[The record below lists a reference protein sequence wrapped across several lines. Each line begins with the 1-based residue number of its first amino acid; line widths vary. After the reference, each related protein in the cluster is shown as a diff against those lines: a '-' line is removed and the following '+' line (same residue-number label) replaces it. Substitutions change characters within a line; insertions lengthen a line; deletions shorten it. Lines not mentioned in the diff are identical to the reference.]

1 MADVNANIG
10 INFDT
15 SQALAQL
22 RQLQSGLSRFNQT
35 LTQGNVAAMNAQKGL
50 NSQLMQAINATG
62 KFVATQK
69 DVASSTSSFTQAL
82 EKNQMSMRQYFR
94 YTAAAATQNTKVF
107 KGMFA
112 QERETLTRA
121 SKDRVKLLQSQYIQM
136 QSANGDMIKTLQV
149 VPKHLKMVNG
159 QYADYATRMQMAAQR
174 QQFLNKLLSQGS
186 TQLLNFGKNT
196 QWAGRQLMVGLTI
209 PLSILG
215 STAAKTFMEMEQ
227 AVTKFT
233 RVYGD
238 MFTGG
243 DATDKAIA
251 DIQRLGKEFTKYGIA
266 VKDTVEMAASAA
278 AMGLTGDALNSQV
291 IQATRLSVLGQ
302 VEQQQAL
309 ETTISLTNAFG
320 IATEDLARKINF
332 LNAVENQTVLSIE
345 DLTIAVPKAGPVIK
359 QLGGSVEDLAFF
371 MTAMKEGGINASE
384 GANAL
389 KSGLASMINPSK
401 KASEFLAD
409 LGINITGLV
418 EANKGDLK
426 GTVVGFARAL
436 DTLDPLNRAR
446 AIEQLF
452 GKFQFAR
459 LSTLFQNVT
468 KDSSQA
474 ARALGLAGASVEELA
489 ILSERELGKVEDM
502 TGNKFKK
509 SMENLKLQLVP
520 VGKAFLQAVT
530 PIVNF
535 VGKIL
540 EKFNGLSD
548 GTKKVIAIMIG
559 VIGGLAPI
567 ALMTFGILANGVA
580 NLIKFFAMLRGGI
593 AKLNGSSNVLGSGF
607 DYLTNQQIENLAQSN
622 ALHTSHSQLISTF
635 NVEQASVNALA
646 AAYGNAATQARALAQ
661 SSPGLFNSVP
671 GPAGAVAGLPPKK
684 FAQGGVVPGSGNKD
698 TVPALLTPGEVV
710 ITKQTAKDNPE
721 LVAAL
726 QNGSVKRYNQG
737 TGRVVTGDQ
746 QTFISQMAS
755 RSNDSAG
762 VADEIGKQ
770 FEFINKTSAEKL
782 IAYAQATGRTVTDS
796 SEASLEQ
803 LRASLVS
810 SVKSVIESA
819 ADAAE
824 SRGRQLTASGASTA
838 TKKVGTAGAD
848 ASLHKFYNPR
858 ASQQQVQQFSHAETS
873 TSIPIDQLSR
883 TINITHEKTQS
894 ELLNLQR
901 AIEASNQANGTNV
914 AMPTASPVSGFG
926 YMLQGQI
933 NKAMADGS
941 PEIKKYK
948 DIPGNTVPTIDA
960 FLEDFSATGV
970 SKWSKAVEIGGGNF
984 EQLSGALQ
992 VYDDRLLQEVTRWKQ
1007 ANPGQIFDDVVFQGI
1022 EQTVRSQVAGLDT
1035 ELGQVFKVARETVTG
1050 VRLHMDAEQKAIAN
1064 ADAVARGETNVK
1076 GEAYTADKPKYNE
1089 RGTYQTGGTEVRR
1102 PGGQGNFIEVDEA
1115 AVTDAR
1121 SQGATVGQAAIDG
1134 VRSEAGTA
1142 ADSPS
1147 RKAIEAG
1154 KEVAEGLTLGMKE
1167 GQAGVSAQSSTL
1179 GNTAVPTEVINE
1191 KMDVGNKA
1199 FYDDLNNPEDY
1210 EERQILKSEDRQRRK
1225 LGARARVGS
1234 TSEAK
1239 EKSSLTPSVKKAKKV
1254 IAEGTTDTAKSTV
1267 LVAEKT
1273 DELANVTSDALY
1285 AQTQNT
1291 ENLLTGAQITNA
1303 TTGNLGEVL
1312 QATGATGIAQ
1322 ENIANSSESIA
1333 KVNEEIEKQKKIER
1347 DRLTKNNAD
1356 EAARLAAENGI
1367 IPAGAQT
1374 NNNYVNP
1381 ATAMGSVEAY
1391 DEASTYTRDKKGQ
1404 ILFDPETGQPTTLTK
1419 SQLGKKKRGMRKEK
1433 VGKVSG
1439 KAAGALG
1446 TAAMVAGMAGAPP
1459 QVTAALGGAATVA
1472 QFAPMIAGL
1481 TGPQGIVVAL
1491 AAVAAGAYLFN
1502 KHLNAMAGKAAQ
1514 FAKDLSATRSG
1525 LKAIGE
1531 MTGRVG
1537 ASEKMDKRREK
1548 SQYGKYDEAVKIDD
1562 IFGKQFLGSEPGKKE
1577 KELFQKN
1584 VKEFGQD
1591 KAVSDLALK
1600 LATGVADG
1608 VLDSNA
1614 ANSIAAALAI
1624 ELKDAK
1630 LEMQVIGQLTSLIG
1644 PDGEDLE
1651 KEPMKARVAIMAKA
1665 GQRTNNLED
1674 NVASKSGFGQGA
1686 RKEVAALAALNMNN
1700 LELATMMADQVQV
1713 EYETAKQK
1721 LEAELASTAN
1731 AQKKL
1736 EIETQ
1741 LSALNAQN
1749 VKDTQF
1755 MNDQVLSQINRSA
1768 ASFDKVY
1775 SGSVWGKQAMREDAY
1790 FDASKA
1796 QVESTYKGTDQE
1808 EASKTFLKKTKNLVN
1823 DTTYGEY
1830 NSELGK
1836 NVTTGLA
1843 GEKGAQQFQAK
1854 MEMLVGSKVLSP
1866 SEATSYM
1873 DLFSGKLNEMD
1884 FLLNAA
1890 IKTKGT
1896 SKTKELFGMFSGFG
1910 TSEGKKQATSII
1922 TEMVMKK
1929 KDPAQ
1934 FDSMM
1939 ETLKSIQAL
1948 DGNTIDFEIM
1958 VTTIGLAGLETI
1970 KKEQAALE
1978 KIKEDAKKAGK
1989 TSLASEDGKTVDAS
2003 ADVSP
2008 NMKAATD
2015 ALEKNEDRMEQFK
2028 KGTLEQQTEYLQ
2040 KLAAQQIYEATVNDK
2055 TRTADI
2061 EFLAAQQ
2068 AMNQAYIDGIAIGSD
2083 AYVAILAKN
2092 VAALKL
2098 LSDSDFAVEKLE
2110 MSGLGGV
2117 TSVGADVPAA
2127 TPKVGG
2133 SNPLDFLD
2141 DLAMRI
2147 KNVRDGAFDATKPLQ
2162 SMLAAFS
2169 NPKVKKDMSTAFKMF
2184 DGLQQRMI
2192 GMKVPKEFRDMIMG
2206 MSAKD
2211 FNELAKLT
2219 GDKAIFKFKKDK
2231 KGKALPKT
2239 KANIEGLTPT
2249 GVKMMKTYNEA
2260 IVGEANVVNR
2270 ETVEQITNQETA
2282 FKMLIAS
2289 GASATEALEHVQD
2302 AATAAAIAS
2311 GALGKVGSPERKQY
2325 IEDLKKAASETER
2338 FALSQKMIMA
2348 NEEFKLLEQMPKLS
2362 TAMQLAGF
2370 SADQMTEVL
2379 NDPALARHLIEDL
2392 KDGKVDSEEIA
2403 NYLNSI
2409 EAKKIIDIQIKFN
2422 AGQFSESAKPGL
2434 ELVDEMFAV
2443 QESLLRTGAD
2453 PRTTAMVDTM
2463 NANNKS
2469 IKEAEA
2475 SAAIF
2480 RRQIEL
2486 INREIEKDQ
2495 RAIEKNYSRPIE
2507 SLSEEVNDLNRDLE
2521 MNPIFGDRAME
2532 KLNTENTTLSN
2543 DLALISN
2550 AAEKINEKYDKQAEA
2565 LQKVSNI
2572 NDGILSQQKGQLD
2585 LADAL
2590 SKGDIS
2596 SAAQAMQ
2603 ANRADAAGRLQ
2614 TDASDALEQARKNE
2628 IDGLRGP
2635 QSGLS
2640 EKDIQS
2646 RQFEISQQL
2655 YRMETDPG
2663 RVAIQEQIRVKQDE
2677 IYRLE
2682 ELREGALLKIR
2693 DKEDKILEIQTKQLE
2708 PLEDKIEDLTYAN
2721 TLIQEQ
2727 IDKLVDEITVLDQT
2741 RYSWD
2746 RIKARIDANT
2756 LAGKDLDKQL
2766 GVLLASTDA
2775 IDKKWQSVLDKLKAY
2790 NKTPQGVLDAKNKTQ
2805 QQAAADQALTVA
2817 EKELADA
2824 ERAFKDA
2831 TNKGEA
2837 GKFSELSKKV
2847 DAAKAKVATAK
2858 AAKVTAD
2865 STAPASQ
2872 GLGTWDGNGAGGNG
2886 AGGNGAGGNGAGG
2899 NGAGGNE
2906 TKNLKQGDAAN
2917 KASLIST
2924 EQSIN
2929 AQTAAADAAFDQT
2942 YIDKIIALGLPDPRK
2957 TEYGNYG
2964 DKGLNIAQRAKLRE
2978 AGLDDDFR
2986 RISEKSQRG
2995 QLNAERAQTHP
3006 LLDYN
3011 NRPDATALADD
3022 NFFYFYSWTG
3032 TSWALYR
3039 ALKTKENI
3047 GDYGSRS
3054 FGGPTDVVSDTDR
3067 RGSNSLTLQP
3077 QPIKNSRGE
3086 VIGYEIPDY
3095 PVPAETDPVKVAA
3108 VKAAAVAKAA
3118 AELKDKEEAEA
3129 LAAGDLKFNEQA
3141 QLFNTSN
3148 PNFGTGYGNYPR
3160 KQVPT
3165 FSSGGFVSSLF
3176 NSGGYAKG
3184 TDTVPAML
3192 TPGEFVMSKYAV
3204 QSQGIDKMKA
3214 INNGDSVGDSVYNY
3228 SINVNVLSESN
3239 PNEIA
3244 RVVMAQIK
3252 SIDGQKMRGT
3262 RI

>member
-1 MADVNANIG
+1 MLIEELKKWNTDNAAKPVPEIFDDAIFKNLESQITAELQTVAPEFSLIIEKAKQSITAIRISLGEDFDAVNAMLKANKAGSLGPDNAKAKI
-10 INFDT
+10 
-15 SQALAQL
+15 L
-22 RQLQSGLSRFNQT
+22 
-35 LTQGNVAAMNAQKGL
+35 NVEARPDKP
-50 NSQLMQAINATG
+50 
-62 KFVATQK
+62 
-69 DVASSTSSFTQAL
+69 
-82 EKNQMSMRQYFR
+82 
-94 YTAAAATQNTKVF
+94 
-107 KGMFA
+107 
-112 QERETLTRA
+112 
-121 SKDRVKLLQSQYIQM
+121 KLLGTMPGESI
-136 QSANGDMIKTLQV
+136 
-149 VPKHLKMVNG
+149 
-159 QYADYATRMQMAAQR
+159 AT
-174 QQFLNKLLSQGS
+174 K
-186 TQLLNFGKNT
+186 
-196 QWAGRQLMVGLTI
+196 
-209 PLSILG
+209 
-215 STAAKTFMEMEQ
+215 E
-227 AVTKFT
+227 
-233 RVYGD
+233 
-238 MFTGG
+238 
-243 DATDKAIA
+243 AIA
-251 DIQRLGKEFTKYGIA
+251 DA
-266 VKDTVEMAASAA
+266 
-278 AMGLTGDALNSQV
+278 
-291 IQATRLSVLGQ
+291 
-302 VEQQQAL
+302 
-309 ETTISLTNAFG
+309 
-320 IATEDLARKINF
+320 
-332 LNAVENQTVLSIE
+332 
-345 DLTIAVPKAGPVIK
+345 KAG
-359 QLGGSVEDLAFF
+359 GS
-371 MTAMKEGGINASE
+371 
-384 GANAL
+384 
-389 KSGLASMINPSK
+389 
-401 KASEFLAD
+401 
-409 LGINITGLV
+409 
-418 EANKGDLK
+418 
-426 GTVVGFARAL
+426 R
-436 DTLDPLNRAR
+436 
-446 AIEQLF
+446 
-452 GKFQFAR
+452 
-459 LSTLFQNVT
+459 
-468 KDSSQA
+468 
-474 ARALGLAGASVEELA
+474 
-489 ILSERELGKVEDM
+489 
-502 TGNKFKK
+502 
-509 SMENLKLQLVP
+509 
-520 VGKAFLQAVT
+520 
-530 PIVNF
+530 
-535 VGKIL
+535 
-540 EKFNGLSD
+540 
-548 GTKKVIAIMIG
+548 
-559 VIGGLAPI
+559 
-567 ALMTFGILANGVA
+567 
-580 NLIKFFAMLRGGI
+580 
-593 AKLNGSSNVLGSGF
+593 
-607 DYLTNQQIENLAQSN
+607 
-622 ALHTSHSQLISTF
+622 
-635 NVEQASVNALA
+635 
-646 AAYGNAATQARALAQ
+646 
-661 SSPGLFNSVP
+661 
-671 GPAGAVAGLPPKK
+671 
-684 FAQGGVVPGSGNKD
+684 
-698 TVPALLTPGEVV
+698 
-710 ITKQTAKDNPE
+710 
-721 LVAAL
+721 
-726 QNGSVKRYNQG
+726 
-737 TGRVVTGDQ
+737 
-746 QTFISQMAS
+746 
-755 RSNDSAG
+755 
-762 VADEIGKQ
+762 
-770 FEFINKTSAEKL
+770 
-782 IAYAQATGRTVTDS
+782 
-796 SEASLEQ
+796 
-803 LRASLVS
+803 
-810 SVKSVIESA
+810 
-819 ADAAE
+819 
-824 SRGRQLTASGASTA
+824 
-838 TKKVGTAGAD
+838 
-848 ASLHKFYNPR
+848 
-858 ASQQQVQQFSHAETS
+858 
-873 TSIPIDQLSR
+873 
-883 TINITHEKTQS
+883 
-894 ELLNLQR
+894 
-901 AIEASNQANGTNV
+901 
-914 AMPTASPVSGFG
+914 
-926 YMLQGQI
+926 
-933 NKAMADGS
+933 
-941 PEIKKYK
+941 
-948 DIPGNTVPTIDA
+948 
-960 FLEDFSATGV
+960 
-970 SKWSKAVEIGGGNF
+970 
-984 EQLSGALQ
+984 
-992 VYDDRLLQEVTRWKQ
+992 
-1007 ANPGQIFDDVVFQGI
+1007 
-1022 EQTVRSQVAGLDT
+1022 
-1035 ELGQVFKVARETVTG
+1035 
-1050 VRLHMDAEQKAIAN
+1050 
-1064 ADAVARGETNVK
+1064 
-1076 GEAYTADKPKYNE
+1076 
-1089 RGTYQTGGTEVRR
+1089 
-1102 PGGQGNFIEVDEA
+1102 
-1115 AVTDAR
+1115 
-1121 SQGATVGQAAIDG
+1121 VGQAAIDG

-1142 ADSPS
+1142 AASPS

-1273 DELANVTSDALY
+1273 DELANVTSDALD

-1333 KVNEEIEKQKKIER
+1333 EVNEEIEKQKKIER